1 MASLQ
6 SSSGFIAH
14 DEWGDLSSMAF
25 LMKLLRESLS
35 VCDGFMKMGTSIYMP
50 FTFNLACFNVK

>member
-25 LMKLLRESLS
+25 LMKRTERIF
-35 VCDGFMKMGTSIYMP
+35 VCM
-50 FTFNLACFNVK
+50 